1 MRKTSDI
8 LDGHIRTGI
17 VDPKKWL
24 IAEVDGVPSGVS
36 LMSEIPVS
44 NCIEVVY
51 FGLAPNARGRGV
63 GGYLLDHALG
73 IIQDGGGQSVA
84 LACDEL
90 NHPAMRLYR
99 SRGFALRLRRSAL
112 IGRVEK

>member
-1 MRKTSDI
+1 
-8 LDGHIRTGI
+8 
-17 VDPKKWL
+17 
-24 IAEVDGVPSGVS
+24 
-36 LMSEIPVS
+36 MSEIPVS

-73 IIQDGGGQSVA
+73 IVQDGGGQSVA

-90 NHPAMRLYR
+90 NHPAMRLYQ
-99 SRGFALRLRRSAL
+99 SRGFAMRLRRSAL
-112 IGRVEK
+112 IGCVEK